1 MKLGALIALARVSIG
16 CFMSSKTLTGNFL
29 DDFISSG
36 KLFNFW
42 FFQIIG
48 WTAFSLVTFL
58 TLTVWYEQVRI
69 EHVFHIILQA
79 FFGVLFTMPM
89 RYFGRHVWQ
98 KPRISLIALN
108 VIIVLVFAILWTV
121 MRMQTFLW
129 IAEEYDIWEDFGGW
143 AFGSI
148 FVFTSWM
155 AFYHAIKTLMSLQSD
170 KETLRLS
177 EMKANEEKIKRLTA
191 ENLAQENRVK
201 ILRYQDNPHFL
212 FNSLNS
218 LTGLIAMKRNDE
230 AMEMIQSLASL
241 LRLSLDLDPMDDI
254 SLEEEVKIIEKYLN
268 MQRVRYGED
277 LIFNYEIS
285 AKAKQVMIPN
295 LILLPIFENI
305 FKHAL
310 PFNKSNE
317 KFYIELSA
325 KLSQQKLII
334 TVENSGAISPEDL
347 QKISSNNSSKSI
359 GLPNLKERLAV
370 IYGAGFSLDAA
381 TSKLGGLKI
390 QLELGS

>member
-1 MKLGALIALARVSIG
+1 MAGHLVR
-16 CFMSSKTLTGNFL
+16 FL
-29 DDFISSG
+29 F
-36 KLFNFW
+36 
-42 FFQIIG
+42 
-48 WTAFSLVTFL
+48 
-58 TLTVWYEQVRI
+58 
-69 EHVFHIILQA
+69 
-79 FFGVLFTMPM
+79 
-89 RYFGRHVWQ
+89 
-98 KPRISLIALN
+98 
-108 VIIVLVFAILWTV
+108 
-121 MRMQTFLW
+121 
-129 IAEEYDIWEDFGGW
+129 
-143 AFGSI
+143 
-148 FVFTSWM
+148 FTSWM

-241 LRLSLDLDPMDDI
+241 LRLSLDLDPMDEI
-254 SLEEEVKIIEKYLN
+254 PLEEEVKIIEKYLN

-285 AKAKQVMIPN
+285 TKAKQVMIPN

-325 KLSQQKLII
+325 KLRQQKLII

-370 IYGAGFSLDAA
+370 IYGAGFNLGAA

>member
-1 MKLGALIALARVSIG
+1 M
-16 CFMSSKTLTGNFL
+16 
-29 DDFISSG
+29 
-36 KLFNFW
+36 
-42 FFQIIG
+42 
-48 WTAFSLVTFL
+48 
-58 TLTVWYEQVRI
+58 
-69 EHVFHIILQA
+69 
-79 FFGVLFTMPM
+79 
-89 RYFGRHVWQ
+89 
-98 KPRISLIALN
+98 
-108 VIIVLVFAILWTV
+108 
-121 MRMQTFLW
+121 
-129 IAEEYDIWEDFGGW
+129 
-143 AFGSI
+143 
-148 FVFTSWM
+148 
-155 AFYHAIKTLMSLQSD
+155 
-170 KETLRLS
+170 
-177 EMKANEEKIKRLTA
+177 
-191 ENLAQENRVK
+191 
-201 ILRYQDNPHFL
+201 

-241 LRLSLDLDPMDDI
+241 LRLSLDLDPMDEI
-254 SLEEEVKIIEKYLN
+254 PLEEEVKIIEKYLN

-285 AKAKQVMIPN
+285 TKAKQVMIPN

-325 KLSQQKLII
+325 KLRQQKLII

-370 IYGAGFSLDAA
+370 IYGAGFNLGAA